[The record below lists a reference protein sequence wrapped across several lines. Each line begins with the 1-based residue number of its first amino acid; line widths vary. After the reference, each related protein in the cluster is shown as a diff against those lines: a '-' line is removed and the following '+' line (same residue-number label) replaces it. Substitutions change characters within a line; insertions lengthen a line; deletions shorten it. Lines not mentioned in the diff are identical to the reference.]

1 MRFHVFAILMLIC
14 VAGWGQAWEPDTL
27 CRGFEMRRVEQ
38 PGDYSGRV
46 VSTIIRKM
54 VPDTAVRRGVLYVH
68 GFNDYFFQSEMG
80 EEFVEHG
87 YDFYAVD
94 LRKYGRSLLPGQKQF
109 QVRKISEYFPDIDSA
124 IVDMGRNGI
133 TEIVLMGHSTGGLVT
148 ACYLNENVRPQVKAL
163 ILNSPFLDWN
173 LGKMEKVVGLVAA
186 WGKWFPDTRV
196 KQGESTAYAESLLRR
211 YHGEWDYDTTLKLI
225 QSPDV
230 DAGWVRAIDEA
241 QKSLRDG
248 KCDIGIPVLLLYS
261 SNSVDG
267 DEWCEKFNHGDAVL
281 DVKDIKKY
289 GLGLGPDVTPVRVE
303 GGLHDLVLSAP
314 GTRTPLY
321 RYIFNWLSGI
331 RSLQSAFSGSS
342 TNVSAA

>member
-14 VAGWGQAWEPDTL
+14 AAGWGQAWEPDTL

-109 QVRKISEYFPDIDSA
+109 QVRKISEYFPDIDAA

-211 YHGEWDYDTTLKLI
+211 YHGEWDYDTNLKLI

-261 SNSVDG
+261 GNSVDG
-267 DEWCEKFNHGDAVL
+267 DEWSEKFNHGDAVL